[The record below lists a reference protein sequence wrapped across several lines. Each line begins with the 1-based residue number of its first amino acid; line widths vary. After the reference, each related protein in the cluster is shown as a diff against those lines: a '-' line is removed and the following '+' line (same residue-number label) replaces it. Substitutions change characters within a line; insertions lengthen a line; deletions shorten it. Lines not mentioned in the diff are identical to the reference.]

1 MSTADTTTAS
11 GGILSYATYVP
22 LFRLDRKSIGE
33 AIQGGGGKGTR
44 SIAGHDEDTTT
55 FGVTAARRALAPI
68 GGADR
73 IGSIWFATTEP
84 PYADKTN
91 ATAIHDAI
99 AAPDG
104 AAAFDVNGAVR
115 SAIGALRAALGQRDP
130 SLVVL
135 SDMRTGLPGGADE
148 ASGGDGAAAFVVG
161 PATGDDVLCELIGTA
176 SQTVEFLDRW
186 RDPLEGASKSWEDRF
201 GEQILAPLATTALT
215 DALAAAGIELGDVD
229 HLVVSGSH
237 ERAVRGLRKKLGAKA
252 RNLVDDRAATI
263 GNTGTAQLALQL
275 ADALDQ
281 AEPGQVIAAL
291 HVADGADALVFRAT
305 DALPS
310 WRARRT
316 LDTTP
321 TIPVSY
327 PTYLL
332 WRKQLHREPPRR
344 PDPDVPAAPAAYRER
359 RWKFAFRG
367 SRCDVCGTVHLPPQ
381 RVCASCGAVDQMTAE
396 PVADATGTIF
406 TVTADHLAFS
416 EAPPMAVAIVDL
428 DGGGR
433 VQCELTD
440 LAGTLPSI
448 GDRVEMTFRR
458 AYTVNGIHNYVWKA
472 RPIRAAAGGEG
483 EEAHG

>member
-1 MSTADTTTAS
+1 MN
-11 GGILSYATYVP
+11 GILSYGTYLP
-22 LFRLDRKSIGE
+22 LFRLDRKLIGE

-44 SIAGHDEDTTT
+44 SVAGHDEDTTT
-55 FGVTAARRALAPI
+55 FGVTAARRAVQPI
-68 GGADR
+68 GGAGS
-73 IGSIWFATTEP
+73 IGSIWFASTEP

-99 AAPDG
+99 AAPDE
-104 AAAFDVNGAVR
+104 AAAYDVNGAVR
-115 SAIGALRAALGQRDP
+115 SGIGALRAGLTQGQP

-135 SDMRTGLPGGADE
+135 SDMRSGMPGGADE
-148 ASGGDGAAAFVVG
+148 SSGGDGAAALVVG
-161 PATGDDVLCELIGTA
+161 PGSEGAPVLCELIGA
-176 SQTVEFLDRW
+176 GSQTAEFLDRW
-186 RDPLEGASKSWEDRF
+186 REPREAASKSWEDRF
-201 GEQILAPLATTALT
+201 GEQILVPLASATLTQALES
-215 DALAAAGIELGDVD
+215 AGIELGAVD
-229 HLVVSGSH
+229 HLVVAGSH
-237 ERAVRGLRKKLGAKA
+237 ERAVRGLRKKLGAKVGA
-252 RNLVDDRAATI
+252 LVADPSPSI

-275 ADALDQ
+275 ADALDV

-291 HVADGADALVFRAT
+291 HVADGADALVFRVT
-305 DALPS
+305 DALAG
-310 WRARRT
+310 WRERRT
-316 LDTTP
+316 TGADQ
-321 TIPVSY
+321 TIPITY
-327 PTYLL
+327 ATYLL
-332 WRKQLHREPPRR
+332 WRKELHREPPRR
-344 PDPDVPAAPAAYRER
+344 PDPDVPAAPAAYRDR

-381 RVCASCGAVDQMTAE
+381 RVCASCGAVDQMTPE

-416 EAPPMAVAIVDL
+416 EAPPMAVAVVDL

-448 GDRVEMTFRR
+448 GDRVEMLFRR

-472 RPIRAAAGGEG
+472 RPIRSAAPGDDR